1 MIKKN
6 VKKCMGVI
14 WALVMICGLI
24 GCGEKE
30 EKNAPQ
36 NNLNAINV
44 SGDAENVDIQEREL
58 EDEFISYTSNFSVE
72 LFKESVYK
80 DMSEGKNV
88 LISPESV
95 LCALSMTANGAGS
108 DTLEEMENVVMGD
121 TNIGTHNEYMYTYN
135 NNLLE
140 SQNVKFNMANSIWV
154 RDDEERI
161 SVKESFADKCY
172 AYYNADVYL
181 AEFDSSTVTDI
192 NNWVDDKT
200 DGMISELVKNID
212 DAEVMYLINAIAF
225 EGEWKEEYEEHQ
237 VNENG
242 LFTSCDGKK
251 QDVNMLCSTETYF
264 IDDDNGK
271 GFIKEYKGGKFAFMA
286 ILPDEELGVEG
297 YIENM
302 TGDNLIGM
310 YKNRQYKDVIVLMPE
325 FSYEY
330 DIELSD
336 SLTNMGM
343 GQAFVDTADFSNMA
357 TTKSGYLYI
366 SKVFHKTYIQVN
378 RQGTK
383 AAAVTAVVMNDETC
397 AEPEEPESVIL
408 DRPFIYA
415 IIDTE
420 TGLPIFLGVL
430 NSVE

>member
-30 EKNAPQ
+30 EKNVPQ

-181 AEFDSSTVTDI
+181 AEFDS
-192 NNWVDDKT
+192 
-200 DGMISELVKNID
+200 
-212 DAEVMYLINAIAF
+212 
-225 EGEWKEEYEEHQ
+225 
-237 VNENG
+237 
-242 LFTSCDGKK
+242 
-251 QDVNMLCSTETYF
+251 
-264 IDDDNGK
+264 
-271 GFIKEYKGGKFAFMA
+271 
-286 ILPDEELGVEG
+286 
-297 YIENM
+297 
-302 TGDNLIGM
+302 
-310 YKNRQYKDVIVLMPE
+310 
-325 FSYEY
+325 
-330 DIELSD
+330 
-336 SLTNMGM
+336 
-343 GQAFVDTADFSNMA
+343 
-357 TTKSGYLYI
+357 
-366 SKVFHKTYIQVN
+366 
-378 RQGTK
+378 
-383 AAAVTAVVMNDETC
+383 
-397 AEPEEPESVIL
+397 
-408 DRPFIYA
+408 
-415 IIDTE
+415 
-420 TGLPIFLGVL
+420 
-430 NSVE
+430 